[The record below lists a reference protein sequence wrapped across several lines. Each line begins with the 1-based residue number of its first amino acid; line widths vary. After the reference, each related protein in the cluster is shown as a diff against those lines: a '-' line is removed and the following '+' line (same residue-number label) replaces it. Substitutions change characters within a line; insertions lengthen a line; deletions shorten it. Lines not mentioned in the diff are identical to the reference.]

1 MSRIK
6 NVFRNQA
13 GFTLVELL
21 IVVVIIGILAAIV
34 VPNITDQFATADR
47 AAAEADLRS
56 FHTELL
62 SHRVEHG
69 DYPSETGT
77 TTIGSL
83 GLWSNLDDKYD
94 TIKYTTADSI
104 TSFGGINFTST
115 STSISTGG
123 FAVGLKF
130 EDVSERNAL
139 LLTANDGLFTS
150 DGAIYWFSDQE

>member
-56 FHTELL
+56 LHTELL

-69 DYPSETGT
+69 SYPTS
-77 TTIGSL
+77 GSISDV
-83 GLWSNLDDKYD
+83 GIWDDLDDKYSNENTLITYSSINGNGSD
-94 TIKYTTADSI
+94 DFDVTSADSFFI
-104 TSFGGINFTST
+104 AILEVDAN
-115 STSISTGG
+115 
-123 FAVGLKF
+123 
-130 EDVSERNAL
+130 ERNKIAL
-139 LLTANDGLFTS
+139 TENGLVTS
-150 DGAIYWFSDQE
+150 VGSIYWHTD

>member
-56 FHTELL
+56 LHTELL

-69 DYPSETGT
+69 SYPTS
-77 TTIGSL
+77 GSISDV
-83 GLWSNLDDKYD
+83 GIWENLDNKYSNGN
-94 TIKYTTADSI
+94 TSI
-104 TSFGGINFTST
+104 TYSSIGYSFTTDDAFDVST
-115 STSISTGG
+115 SDSFFI
-123 FAVGLKF
+123 AILEV
-130 EDVSERNAL
+130 DANERNKIAL
-139 LLTANDGLFTS
+139 TENGLVTS
-150 DGAIYWFSDQE
+150 GGSIYWHTD

>member
-56 FHTELL
+56 LHTELL

-69 DYPSETGT
+69 SYPTS
-77 TTIGSL
+77 GSISDV
-83 GLWSNLDDKYD
+83 GIWDDLDDKYSNGNTSITYSSINGNGSD
-94 TIKYTTADSI
+94 FGVTSADSFFI
-104 TSFGGINFTST
+104 AILEVD
-115 STSISTGG
+115 
-123 FAVGLKF
+123 A
-130 EDVSERNAL
+130 SERNKIAL
-139 LLTANDGLFTS
+139 TENGLVTS
-150 DGAIYWFSDQE
+150 GGSIYWHTDNN